1 MRPLFRPALL
11 VAGLLGGC
19 SAGPP
24 APVDIDTTA
33 DVCAHC
39 RMTIVSSTTA
49 AQIVAR
55 GEEPT
60 IFDDLGCLRDY
71 VAAAGLPAGALVFVA
86 DHRTGEWV
94 DGRTATFTQT
104 SLDTPMGSG
113 LVAHVTAAS
122 RDLDAAARRGTA
134 VPVRNLLP

>member
-1 MRPLFRPALL
+1 
-11 VAGLLGGC
+11 
-19 SAGPP
+19 
-24 APVDIDTTA
+24 
-33 DVCAHC
+33 
-39 RMTIVSSTTA
+39 MTIVSSATA

-71 VAAAGLPAGALVFVA
+71 VAAAGLPVGALVFVA

-94 DGRTATFTQT
+94 DGRTAIFTQT

-113 LVAHVTAAS
+113 LVAHVTATS
-122 RDLDAAARRGTA
+122 RDLDAAASRGTA
-134 VPVRNLLP
+134 VPVRSLLP